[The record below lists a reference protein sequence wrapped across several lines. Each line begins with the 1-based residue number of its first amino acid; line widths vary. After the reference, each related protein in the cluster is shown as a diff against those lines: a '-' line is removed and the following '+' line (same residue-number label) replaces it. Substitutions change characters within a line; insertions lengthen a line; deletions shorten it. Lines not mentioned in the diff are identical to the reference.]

1 MSGRRWVA
9 LLCNLLCAGA
19 GRLQSLPCHS
29 ERSEESFSRNQGFF
43 ASLRMTV
50 LPGHFGKARC
60 TGVRPLPTPPSCC
73 QTSGMRI
80 GDFEFDEPLPELKDP
95 HVLAVLRPWIDVGR
109 VGTISL
115 RRIERHL
122 EAKEVGRLAR
132 PGRYYDFTRYRPRSR
147 IRRGKR
153 EYRIPSTT
161 IRVAV
166 RENGPDLVTLHLLEP
181 HAYGED
187 FTDSV
192 NEVLD
197 RLGAKRYSLVG
208 AMYDMVPHTR
218 PLLVSGGS
226 LNASNEDEYNLV
238 NVKPS
243 DYEGPTTITHLTFEH
258 AEAMKIDTRI
268 FVVHLPQYFQ
278 VEEDFTGAARL
289 TGILCRLYG
298 LPSRLEDGER
308 GVQQY
313 ASLQNVV
320 TDTSEVSRLL
330 ERLEEKYDREN
341 QQASSGS
348 EPVAPLS
355 PQIEEFLQGLDFG
368 GDAEPPPDDPDD
380 DPGDE

>member
-1 MSGRRWVA
+1 
-9 LLCNLLCAGA
+9 
-19 GRLQSLPCHS
+19 
-29 ERSEESFSRNQGFF
+29 
-43 ASLRMTV
+43 
-50 LPGHFGKARC
+50 
-60 TGVRPLPTPPSCC
+60 
-73 QTSGMRI
+73 MRI

-115 RRIERHL
+115 RRVERHL

-147 IRRGKR
+147 LRRGKR

-161 IRVAV
+161 IKAAV
-166 RENGPDLVTLHLLEP
+166 RENGPDLITLHLLEP

-197 RLGAKRYSLVG
+197 RLGVKRYSLVG

-226 LNASNEDEYNLV
+226 LDAANQDEYRSV

-243 DYEGPTTITHLTFEH
+243 DYEGPTTITHLVFEH
-258 AEAMKIDTRI
+258 AQAMRMDTRI

-289 TGILCRLYG
+289 TGILCHIYG
-298 LPSRLEDGER
+298 LPSRLEDRER

-313 ASLQNVV
+313 ESLQNAVS
-320 TDTSEVSRLL
+320 DTSEVSRLL
-330 ERLEEKYDREN
+330 SRLEERYDREN
-341 QQASSGS
+341 REAATGGD
-348 EPVAPLS
+348 PVPPLS
-355 PQIEEFLQGLDFG
+355 PQIEAFLQGLDFTG
-368 GDAEPPPDDPDD
+368 EPDSPADPDD
-380 DPGDE
+380 DAGDE

>member
-1 MSGRRWVA
+1 
-9 LLCNLLCAGA
+9 
-19 GRLQSLPCHS
+19 
-29 ERSEESFSRNQGFF
+29 
-43 ASLRMTV
+43 
-50 LPGHFGKARC
+50 
-60 TGVRPLPTPPSCC
+60 
-73 QTSGMRI
+73 MRI

-122 EAKEVGRLAR
+122 EAKEVGRLVK
-132 PGRYYDFTRYRPRSR
+132 PGRYYDFTRYRPQVADTAGKARVPDTVHHHQG
-147 IRRGKR
+147 RGAR
-153 EYRIPSTT
+153 ER
-161 IRVAV
+161 A
-166 RENGPDLVTLHLLEP
+166 GPDYDAPAGAPRLW
-181 HAYGED
+181 ED

-197 RLGAKRYSLVG
+197 RLGVKRYSLVG

-226 LNASNEDEYNLV
+226 LDASNEDEYRSV

-243 DYEGPTTITHLTFEH
+243 DYEGPTTITHLTFQH
-258 AEAMKIDTRI
+258 AEAMKMDTRI

-289 TGILCRLYG
+289 PGILCRLYG
-298 LPSRLEDGER
+298 LPSRLEDRER
-308 GVQQY
+308 GAQQY
-313 ASLQNVV
+313 ESLQNVV
-320 TDTSEVSRLL
+320 SDTGEVSRLL
-330 ERLEEKYDREN
+330 SRLEERYDREN
-341 QQASSGS
+341 QQGATSV

-368 GDAEPPPDDPDD
+368 GDAEPLPDDPDD
-380 DPGDE
+380 DPGMSRDRPQPEAFVAPRRENRKALPGYNWAGWALFPAAAAFMSRQEERHVRDDYATPSN